1 MERRT
6 VELRIGGQK
15 YRVVSS
21 ADDAELQRLAGMV
34 SSKLSELSS
43 GAVVAPQA
51 MMLLAALALAHD
63 AETERR
69 RRESVEGRT
78 RELLQRL
85 LVRIDAS
92 LGACDVVDDAGG
104 T

>member
-34 SSKLSELSS
+34 SSKLSELSA
-43 GAVVAPQA
+43 GMVVAPQA
-51 MMLLAALALAHD
+51 MLLAALALAHD

-92 LGACDVVDDAGG
+92 LGFSEVADDAGG

>member
-34 SSKLSELSS
+34 SSKLSELSA
-43 GAVVAPQA
+43 GMAVAPQA
-51 MMLLAALALAHD
+51 MLLAALALAHD

-92 LGACDVVDDAGG
+92 LGFSEVADDAGG

>member
-1 MERRT
+1 MDRRT

-34 SSKLSELSS
+34 SRKLSEVSS
-43 GAVVAPQA
+43 GAAVASQA
-51 MMLLAALALAHD
+51 MLLAALALAHD
-63 AETERR
+63 VDTERR
-69 RRESVEGRT
+69 RRESLEGRT
-78 RELLQRL
+78 RDLLRRL
-85 LVRIDAS
+85 QARIEVS
-92 LGACDVVDDAGG
+92 LGLREVADDARG

>member
-51 MMLLAALALAHD
+51 MLLAALALAHD

>member
-34 SSKLSELSS
+34 SSKLNELSS
-43 GAVVAPQA
+43 GAAVAPQA
-51 MMLLAALALAHD
+51 MLLAALALAHD

-85 LVRIDAS
+85 LERIDAS
-92 LGACDVVDDAGG
+92 LGPCDVADDAGG